1 VLESRVRTLYF
12 RELTGAVVLY
22 AVVLAIALLAG
33 QAMSPGWGRTLV
45 MVSPMAPSLLTVW
58 VVARQIGRVDE
69 FVRLSTLQG
78 IAVAAAVTAG
88 WTFTYGFLENAG
100 FPRLSM
106 FTIWPVM
113 GAVWGLTACVQA
125 WRASRGESE
134 RDS

>member
-12 RELTGAVVLY
+12 RELTGAIVLY
-22 AVVLAIALLAG
+22 AVVLVIALRAG
-33 QAMSPGWGRTLV
+33 QAMSPGWPRTLV
-45 MVSPMAPSLLTVW
+45 MVSPMAPFLLGVW
-58 VVARQIGRVDE
+58 AVARQMGRVDE
-69 FVRLSTLQG
+69 YVRLSTLHG

-106 FTIWPVM
+106 FTVWPAM
-113 GAVWGLTACVQA
+113 GAVWGLTVCVQS
-125 WRASRGESE
+125 WRGSRGESE